1 MNQIGKILHKFFIPS
16 HHNNFRAKG
25 LHLDMLTFFLMIA
38 ITINTIG
45 YLWPGK
51 LLGYATDITIE
62 KLLEKTNQE
71 RTSGGLPPLHY
82 NDQLATAACNKGQDM
97 FTYNYWAH
105 YRPGDGTAPW
115 HFIKQSG
122 YQYEYAGEN
131 LAQGF
136 LFSDAVV
143 QGWMNSPTHR
153 ANIMRPEYDDVGFC
167 VTNGVLQ
174 NEETTLVVQMFG
186 KPVVN
191 QAPQVQ
197 AQTAPEPEAQIA
209 EAPDT
214 TEENTALPKKDLE
227 KILEQ
232 KPVAEA
238 KESLPIQKAGVLSL
252 ESFSLN
258 SSLTVIGL
266 LLLILG
272 IDLFFAIRLK
282 IVRVSGKNLAHWLFL
297 GSIALALLIV
307 RSGIIL

>member
-1 MNQIGKILHKFFIPS
+1 MKQIGKILHKFFIPS

-25 LHLDMLTFFLMIA
+25 LHLDMLMFFLMIA
-38 ITINTIG
+38 ISINTVG

-71 RTSGGLPPLHY
+71 RTNQGLPPLHY
-82 NDQLATAACNKGQDM
+82 NDKLAAAACNKGQDM

-174 NEETTLVVQMFG
+174 NEETTLVVQLFG
-186 KPVVN
+186 KPVLS
-191 QAPQVQ
+191 QVQ
-197 AQTAPEPEAQIA
+197 AQAIPIA
-209 EAPDT
+209 EAAEIP
-214 TEENTALPKKDLE
+214 ENPAVPEKDLE
-227 KILEQ
+227 KVLEQ
-232 KPVAEA
+232 KPIKAVA
-238 KESLPIQKAGVLSL
+238 KEALPIQKAGVLSL

-258 SSLTVIGL
+258 SSLTIIGL

-272 IDLFFAIRLK
+272 VDLFFAVRLK
-282 IVRVSGKNLAHWLFL
+282 IVRMSGKNLAHWLFL

-307 RSGIIL
+307 RSGVIL

>member
-1 MNQIGKILHKFFIPS
+1 MKQIGKTLHKFFIPS

-38 ITINTIG
+38 ITINTVG

-71 RTSGGLPPLHY
+71 RTSQGLPPLHY
-82 NDQLATAACNKGQDM
+82 NDKLAAAACNKGQDM

-174 NEETTLVVQMFG
+174 NEETTLVVQLFG
-186 KPVVN
+186 KPVLS
-191 QAPQVQ
+191 QVQ
-197 AQTAPEPEAQIA
+197 AQAIPIA
-209 EAPDT
+209 EAAEIP
-214 TEENTALPKKDLE
+214 ENTVAPEKDLE
-227 KILEQ
+227 KVLEQ
-232 KPVAEA
+232 KPIKAEA
-238 KESLPIQKAGVLSL
+238 KDALPIQKAGVLSL

-258 SSLTVIGL
+258 SSLTIIGL

-272 IDLFFAIRLK
+272 VDLFFAVRLK
-282 IVRVSGKNLAHWLFL
+282 IVRMSGKNLAHWLFL

-307 RSGIIL
+307 RSGVIL